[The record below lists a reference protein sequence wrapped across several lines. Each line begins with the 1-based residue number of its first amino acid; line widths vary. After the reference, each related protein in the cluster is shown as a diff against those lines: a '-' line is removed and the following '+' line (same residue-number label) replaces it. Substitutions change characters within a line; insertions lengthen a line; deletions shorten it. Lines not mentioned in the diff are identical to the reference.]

1 MAISPC
7 ILEELTVGNDLWG
20 GTLSEGIL
28 NSKFLQNAGGNRHES
43 ELSLEIGNKKYDKQ
57 VLF

>member
-1 MAISPC
+1 MVISPC

-28 NSKFLQNAGGNRHES
+28 N
-43 ELSLEIGNKKYDKQ
+43 
-57 VLF
+57 V